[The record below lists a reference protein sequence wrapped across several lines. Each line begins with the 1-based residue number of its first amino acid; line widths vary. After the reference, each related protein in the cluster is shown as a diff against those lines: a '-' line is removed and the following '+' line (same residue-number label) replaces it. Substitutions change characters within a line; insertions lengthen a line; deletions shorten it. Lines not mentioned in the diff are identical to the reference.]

1 VRASFPHAYSYSI
14 TDASSRLVSGFDS
27 LVASVSIYVQI
38 EAVGAR
44 KEQSTTQSKSAT
56 LAESA

>member
-1 VRASFPHAYSYSI
+1 VLAFPMPDHIVSL
-14 TDASSRLVSGFDS
+14 TRLSRLMSGFDS

-44 KEQSTTQSKSAT
+44 KEQSTT
-56 LAESA
+56 